1 MSNTSSLIQL
11 VRRTRPSRLLV
22 STLVLFTLTSSVLG
36 LLVPL
41 QTKKLL
47 EELGG
52 NGHFSNEQIVILIMV
67 LVFSAVLTG
76 LMTYIMGKIGNEQKL
91 KLRGDL
97 FQHLIRLPVSFFD
110 NTRAGEPANRI
121 VKDTEIIENL
131 VSEQSVSFISGV
143 VSLFGSFIILWFLD
157 WQMTLVMLGAVTA
170 SFLIILP
177 FSVRLTDLSK
187 SLQDTEASMLGRLTE
202 LFANIRLLRAQGAE
216 KIEAKKNNN
225 ELKSLYKT
233 AMSEHTLLAT
243 MGALVNLVIMAS
255 IVLVLGFGASRVANG
270 AMTLGAFVA
279 FIMFLLNIVLPMGQ
293 LSMVVAAFNKA
304 KGAAVRINEI
314 LATTPP
320 NEAGH
325 TINLTDKSIYVRNLS
340 FSYADDK
347 PVFKSLSCEFLSG
360 KTTAI
365 VGPSGVGKSTLF
377 ALLQGFYQAR
387 RGYIEIA
394 GLNVEELDRA
404 NLRAQI
410 GYVAQESPLLCG
422 TLYENLVYGAY
433 ETIDDEQLQHAIAT
447 ADLAEFIATLPDGL
461 STQIGERG
469 ITLSGGQRQRV
480 ALARALLKDPAL
492 LLLDEATASLDS
504 QSEAA
509 IQIALRNAKKGRTTI
524 IAAHRLSTVM
534 DADKIIVINK
544 GEIESQG
551 DHQYL
556 MQHSSLYQSLVNKQ
570 FKLYANNFGWGP
582 PVG

>member
-1 MSNTSSLIQL
+1 MNNTSSLIQL
-11 VRRTRPSRLLV
+11 VRRTRPSRLLL
-22 STLVLFTLTSSVLG
+22 STLVLFTLISSVLG

-41 QTKKLL
+41 QTKRLL
-47 EELGG
+47 EELGE
-52 NGHFSNEQIVILIMV
+52 NGHFSIEQIVILIMV

-177 FSVRLTDLSK
+177 FSVRLTELSK

-255 IVLVLGFGASRVANG
+255 IVLVLGFGASRVANS

-304 KGAAVRINEI
+304 RGAAVRINEI
-314 LATTPP
+314 LATAPE
-320 NEAGH
+320 NESGH
-325 TINLTDKSIYVRNLS
+325 TVSLTDKSIYVRNLS

-347 PVFKSLSCEFLSG
+347 PVFNGLSCEFLSG

-377 ALLQGFYQAR
+377 ALLQGFYQAQ

-422 TLYENLVYGAY
+422 TLYENLVYGTDEA
-433 ETIDDEQLQHAIAT
+433 IDDEQLQHAIAT
-447 ADLAEFIATLPDGL
+447 ADLAEFIATLPDEL
-461 STQIGERG
+461 NTQIGERG

-509 IQIALRNAKKGRTTI
+509 IQTALKNAKKGRTTI

-534 DADKIIVINK
+534 DADTIIVINK

-570 FKLYANNFGWGP
+570 FSLQAAS
-582 PVG
+582 

>member
-1 MSNTSSLIQL
+1 MNNTSSLIQL
-11 VRRTRPSRLLV
+11 VRRTRPSRLLL
-22 STLVLFTLTSSVLG
+22 STLVLFTLISSVLG

-47 EELGG
+47 EELGEH
-52 NGHFSNEQIVILIMV
+52 GHFSNEQVVILIVV
-67 LVFSAVLTG
+67 LIFSAVLAG

-255 IVLVLGFGASRVANG
+255 IVLVLGFGASRVANS

-314 LATTPP
+314 LATAPE
-320 NEAGH
+320 NESGH
-325 TINLTDKSIYVRNLS
+325 TISLTDKSIYVRNLS
-340 FSYADDK
+340 FSYVDDK

-422 TLYENLVYGAY
+422 TLYENLVYGAD
-433 ETIDDEQLQHAIAT
+433 ETIDDGQLQHAIAT

-461 STQIGERG
+461 NTQIGERG

-509 IQIALRNAKKGRTTI
+509 IQIALKNAKKGRTTI

-534 DADKIIVINK
+534 DADNIIVINK

-570 FKLYANNFGWGP
+570 FSLQAAS
-582 PVG
+582 

>member
-11 VRRTRPSRLLV
+11 VRRTWPSRLLL
-22 STLVLFTLTSSVLG
+22 SILVLFTLISSILG

-41 QTKKLL
+41 QTKRLL
-47 EELGG
+47 EELGEK
-52 NGHFSNEQIVILIMV
+52 GHFSNEQVVILIMV

-157 WQMTLVMLGAVTA
+157 WQMTLVMLSAVMV

-255 IVLVLGFGASRVANG
+255 IVLVLGFGASRVANS

-314 LATTPP
+314 LAATPQ
-320 NEAGH
+320 NDSGH
-325 TINLTDKSIYVRNLS
+325 MISLTDKSIYVRNLS

-377 ALLQGFYQAR
+377 ALLQGFYQAQ
-387 RGYIEIA
+387 RGCIEIA

-433 ETIDDEQLQHAIAT
+433 ETIDDEQLQHAIAS
-447 ADLAEFIATLPDGL
+447 ADLAEFIATLSDGL
-461 STQIGERG
+461 NTQIGERG

-509 IQIALRNAKKGRTTI
+509 IQIALKNAKKGRTTI

-534 DADKIIVINK
+534 DADNIIVINK

-570 FKLYANNFGWGP
+570 FSLQAAS
-582 PVG
+582 

>member
-11 VRRTRPSRLLV
+11 VRRTRPSCLLL
-22 STLVLFTLTSSVLG
+22 STLVLFTLISSVLG

-47 EELGG
+47 EELGE
-52 NGHFSNEQIVILIMV
+52 NGHFSNERVVILIMV

-422 TLYENLVYGAY
+422 TLYENLVYGTY

-570 FKLYANNFGWGP
+570 FSLQTAS
-582 PVG
+582 

>member
-11 VRRTRPSRLLV
+11 VRRTRPSRLLL
-22 STLVLFTLTSSVLG
+22 SILVLFTLISSILG

-41 QTKKLL
+41 QTKRLL
-47 EELGG
+47 EELGEK
-52 NGHFSNEQIVILIMV
+52 GHFSNEQVVILIMV

-157 WQMTLVMLGAVTA
+157 WQMTLVMLSAVMV

-255 IVLVLGFGASRVANG
+255 IVLVLGFGASRVANS

-314 LATTPP
+314 LAATPQ
-320 NEAGH
+320 NDSGH
-325 TINLTDKSIYVRNLS
+325 MISLTDKSIYVRNLS

-377 ALLQGFYQAR
+377 ALLQGFYQAQ
-387 RGYIEIA
+387 RGCIEIA

-433 ETIDDEQLQHAIAT
+433 ETIDDEQLQHAIAS
-447 ADLAEFIATLPDGL
+447 ADLAEFIATLSDGL
-461 STQIGERG
+461 NTQIGERG

-509 IQIALRNAKKGRTTI
+509 IQIALKNAKKGRTTI

-534 DADKIIVINK
+534 DADNIIVINK

-570 FKLYANNFGWGP
+570 FNLQAAS
-582 PVG
+582 

>member
-11 VRRTRPSRLLV
+11 VRRTRPSCLLL
-22 STLVLFTLTSSVLG
+22 STLVLFTLISSVLG

-47 EELGG
+47 EELGE
-52 NGHFSNEQIVILIMV
+52 NGHFSNEQVVILIMV

-216 KIEAKKNNN
+216 KIEGKKNNN

-422 TLYENLVYGAY
+422 TLYENLVYGTY

-461 STQIGERG
+461 STQIGECG

-509 IQIALRNAKKGRTTI
+509 IQIALKNAKKGRTTI

-534 DADKIIVINK
+534 DADNIIVINK

-551 DHQYL
+551 NHQYL

-570 FKLYANNFGWGP
+570 FSLQAAS
-582 PVG
+582 

>member
-1 MSNTSSLIQL
+1 MNNTSSLIQL
-11 VRRTRPSRLLV
+11 VRRTRPSRLLL
-22 STLVLFTLTSSVLG
+22 STLVLFTLISSVLG

-47 EELGG
+47 EELGEH
-52 NGHFSNEQIVILIMV
+52 GHFSNEQVVILIVV
-67 LVFSAVLTG
+67 LIFSAVLAG

-255 IVLVLGFGASRVANG
+255 IVLVLGFGASRVANS

-314 LATTPP
+314 LATAPE
-320 NEAGH
+320 NESGH
-325 TINLTDKSIYVRNLS
+325 TISLTDKSIYVRNLS
-340 FSYADDK
+340 FSYVDDK

-422 TLYENLVYGAY
+422 TLYENLVYGAD
-433 ETIDDEQLQHAIAT
+433 ETIDDGQLQHAIAT

-461 STQIGERG
+461 NTQIGERG
-469 ITLSGGQRQRV
+469 ITVSGGQRQRV

-509 IQIALRNAKKGRTTI
+509 IQIALKNAKKGRTTI

-534 DADKIIVINK
+534 DADTIIVINK
-544 GEIESQG
+544 GEIESHG

-570 FKLYANNFGWGP
+570 FSLQAAS
-582 PVG
+582 

>member
-1 MSNTSSLIQL
+1 M
-11 VRRTRPSRLLV
+11 
-22 STLVLFTLTSSVLG
+22 
-36 LLVPL
+36 PL

-47 EELGG
+47 EELGE
-52 NGHFSNEQIVILIMV
+52 NGHFSNERVVILIMV

-422 TLYENLVYGAY
+422 TLYENLVYGTY

-570 FKLYANNFGWGP
+570 FSLQTAS
-582 PVG
+582 

>member
-1 MSNTSSLIQL
+1 M
-11 VRRTRPSRLLV
+11 
-22 STLVLFTLTSSVLG
+22 FTLISSVLG

-47 EELGG
+47 EELGE
-52 NGHFSNEQIVILIMV
+52 NGHFSNEQVVILIMV

-216 KIEAKKNNN
+216 KIEGKKNNN

-422 TLYENLVYGAY
+422 TLYENLVYGTY

-461 STQIGERG
+461 STQIGECG

-509 IQIALRNAKKGRTTI
+509 IQIALKNAKKGRTTI

-534 DADKIIVINK
+534 DADNIIVINK

-551 DHQYL
+551 NHQYL

-570 FKLYANNFGWGP
+570 FSLQAAS
-582 PVG
+582 

>member
-1 MSNTSSLIQL
+1 MNNTSSLIQL
-11 VRRTRPSRLLV
+11 VRCTRPSRLLL
-22 STLVLFTLTSSVLG
+22 STLVLFTLISSVLG

-47 EELGG
+47 EELGE
-52 NGHFSNEQIVILIMV
+52 NGHFSNEQVVILIMV

-255 IVLVLGFGASRVANG
+255 IVLVLGFGASRVANS

-314 LATTPP
+314 LATAPE
-320 NEAGH
+320 NESGH
-325 TINLTDKSIYVRNLS
+325 TISLTDKSIYVRNLS
-340 FSYADDK
+340 FSYVDDK

-422 TLYENLVYGAY
+422 TLYENLVYGAD
-433 ETIDDEQLQHAIAT
+433 ETIDDGQLQHAIAT

-461 STQIGERG
+461 NTRIGERG

-509 IQIALRNAKKGRTTI
+509 IQIALKNAKKGRTTI

-534 DADKIIVINK
+534 DADNIIVINK

-570 FKLYANNFGWGP
+570 FSLQAAS
-582 PVG
+582 

>member
-11 VRRTRPSRLLV
+11 VRRTRPSRLLL
-22 STLVLFTLTSSVLG
+22 SILVFFTLISSILG

-41 QTKKLL
+41 QTKRLL
-47 EELGG
+47 EELGEK
-52 NGHFSNEQIVILIMV
+52 GHFSNEQVVILIMV
-67 LVFSAVLTG
+67 LVLSAVLTG

-157 WQMTLVMLGAVTA
+157 WQMTLVMLSAVMV

-255 IVLVLGFGASRVANG
+255 IVLVLGFGASRVANS

-314 LATTPP
+314 LAATPQ
-320 NEAGH
+320 NDSGH
-325 TINLTDKSIYVRNLS
+325 MISLTDKSIYVRNLS

-377 ALLQGFYQAR
+377 ALLQGFYQAQ
-387 RGYIEIA
+387 RGCIEIA

-433 ETIDDEQLQHAIAT
+433 ETIDDEQLQHAIAS
-447 ADLAEFIATLPDGL
+447 ADLAEFIATLSDGL
-461 STQIGERG
+461 NTQIGERG

-509 IQIALRNAKKGRTTI
+509 IQIALKNAKKGRTTI

-534 DADKIIVINK
+534 DADNIIVINK

-570 FKLYANNFGWGP
+570 FSLQAAS
-582 PVG
+582 

>member
-1 MSNTSSLIQL
+1 MNNTSSLIQL
-11 VRRTRPSRLLV
+11 VRRTRPSRLLL
-22 STLVLFTLTSSVLG
+22 STLVLFTLISSVLG

-47 EELGG
+47 EELGE
-52 NGHFSNEQIVILIMV
+52 NGHFSNEQVVILIMV

-225 ELKSLYKT
+225 ELKSLYKI

-255 IVLVLGFGASRVANG
+255 IVLVLGFGASRVANS

-314 LATTPP
+314 LATAPE
-320 NEAGH
+320 NESGH

-340 FSYADDK
+340 FSYVDDK

-377 ALLQGFYQAR
+377 ALLQGFYPVR

-422 TLYENLVYGAY
+422 TLYENLVYGAD
-433 ETIDDEQLQHAIAT
+433 ETIDDGQLQHAIAT

-461 STQIGERG
+461 NTQIGERG

-509 IQIALRNAKKGRTTI
+509 IQIALKNAKKGRTTI
-524 IAAHRLSTVM
+524 IAAHRLCTVM
-534 DADKIIVINK
+534 DADTIIVINK

-570 FKLYANNFGWGP
+570 FGLQAAS
-582 PVG
+582 

>member
-11 VRRTRPSRLLV
+11 VRRTRPSRLLL
-22 STLVLFTLTSSVLG
+22 SILVFFTLISSILG

-41 QTKKLL
+41 QTKRLL
-47 EELGG
+47 EELGEK
-52 NGHFSNEQIVILIMV
+52 GHFSNEQVVILIMV
-67 LVFSAVLTG
+67 LVLSAVLTG

-157 WQMTLVMLGAVTA
+157 WQMTLVMLSAVMV

-255 IVLVLGFGASRVANG
+255 IVLVLGFGASRVANS

-314 LATTPP
+314 LAATPQ
-320 NEAGH
+320 NDSGH
-325 TINLTDKSIYVRNLS
+325 MISLTDKSIYVRNLS

-360 KTTAI
+360 KKTAI

-377 ALLQGFYQAR
+377 ALLQGFYQAQ
-387 RGYIEIA
+387 RGCIEIA

-410 GYVAQESPLLCG
+410 GYAAQESPLLCG
-422 TLYENLVYGAY
+422 TLYENLLYGAY
-433 ETIDDEQLQHAIAT
+433 ETIDDEQLQHAIAS
-447 ADLAEFIATLPDGL
+447 ADLAEFIATLSDGL
-461 STQIGERG
+461 NTQIGERG

-509 IQIALRNAKKGRTTI
+509 IQIALKNAKKGRTTI

-534 DADKIIVINK
+534 DADNIIVINK

-570 FKLYANNFGWGP
+570 FSLQAAS
-582 PVG
+582 

>member
-1 MSNTSSLIQL
+1 M
-11 VRRTRPSRLLV
+11 
-22 STLVLFTLTSSVLG
+22 
-36 LLVPL
+36 
-41 QTKKLL
+41 
-47 EELGG
+47 
-52 NGHFSNEQIVILIMV
+52 
-67 LVFSAVLTG
+67 
-76 LMTYIMGKIGNEQKL
+76 
-91 KLRGDL
+91 
-97 FQHLIRLPVSFFD
+97 
-110 NTRAGEPANRI
+110 
-121 VKDTEIIENL
+121 
-131 VSEQSVSFISGV
+131 
-143 VSLFGSFIILWFLD
+143 
-157 WQMTLVMLGAVTA
+157 
-170 SFLIILP
+170 
-177 FSVRLTDLSK
+177 
-187 SLQDTEASMLGRLTE
+187 
-202 LFANIRLLRAQGAE
+202 
-216 KIEAKKNNN
+216 
-225 ELKSLYKT
+225 
-233 AMSEHTLLAT
+233 
-243 MGALVNLVIMAS
+243 
-255 IVLVLGFGASRVANG
+255 
-270 AMTLGAFVA
+270 
-279 FIMFLLNIVLPMGQ
+279 
-293 LSMVVAAFNKA
+293 VAAFNKA
-304 KGAAVRINEI
+304 KGAAVRINET
-314 LATTPP
+314 LATAPE
-320 NEAGH
+320 NESGH
-325 TINLTDKSIYVRNLS
+325 TISLTDKSIYVRNLS
-340 FSYADDK
+340 FSYVDDK

-422 TLYENLVYGAY
+422 TLYENLVYGAD
-433 ETIDDEQLQHAIAT
+433 ETIDDGQLQHAIAT

-461 STQIGERG
+461 NTQIGERG

-509 IQIALRNAKKGRTTI
+509 IQIALKNAKKGRTTI

-582 PVG
+582 SVG

>member
-1 MSNTSSLIQL
+1 MNNTSSLIQL
-11 VRRTRPSRLLV
+11 VRRTRPSRLLL
-22 STLVLFTLTSSVLG
+22 STLVLFTLFSSVLG

-47 EELGG
+47 EELGE
-52 NGHFSNEQIVILIMV
+52 NGHFSNEQVVILIMV
-67 LVFSAVLTG
+67 LVFSAVLAG

-177 FSVRLTDLSK
+177 FSVRLTELSK

-314 LATTPP
+314 LATTPE
-320 NEAGH
+320 NESGH
-325 TINLTDKSIYVRNLS
+325 TISLTDKSIYVRNLS

-347 PVFKSLSCEFLSG
+347 PVFKSLNCEFLSG

-433 ETIDDEQLQHAIAT
+433 EAIDDEQLQHAIAT

-461 STQIGERG
+461 NTQIGERG

-509 IQIALRNAKKGRTTI
+509 IQIALKNAKKGRTTI

-534 DADKIIVINK
+534 DADNIIVINK

-570 FKLYANNFGWGP
+570 FNLQAAS
-582 PVG
+582 

>member
-1 MSNTSSLIQL
+1 M
-11 VRRTRPSRLLV
+11 
-22 STLVLFTLTSSVLG
+22 
-36 LLVPL
+36 PL

-47 EELGG
+47 EELGE
-52 NGHFSNEQIVILIMV
+52 NGHFSNEQVVILIMV

-255 IVLVLGFGASRVANG
+255 IVLVLGFGASRVANS

-314 LATTPP
+314 LATAPE
-320 NEAGH
+320 NESGH
-325 TINLTDKSIYVRNLS
+325 TISLTDKSIYVRNLS
-340 FSYADDK
+340 FSYVDDK

-377 ALLQGFYQAR
+377 ALLQGFYPVR

-422 TLYENLVYGAY
+422 TLHENLVYGAD
-433 ETIDDEQLQHAIAT
+433 ETIDDGQLQHAIAT

-461 STQIGERG
+461 NTQIGERG

-509 IQIALRNAKKGRTTI
+509 IQIALKNAKKGRTTI

-534 DADKIIVINK
+534 DADNIIVINK

-570 FKLYANNFGWGP
+570 FSLQAAS
-582 PVG
+582 

>member
-1 MSNTSSLIQL
+1 MNNTSSLIQL
-11 VRRTRPSRLLV
+11 VRRTRPSRLLL
-22 STLVLFTLTSSVLG
+22 STLVLFTLISSVLG

-47 EELGG
+47 EELGEH
-52 NGHFSNEQIVILIMV
+52 GHFSNEQVVILIMV
-67 LVFSAVLTG
+67 LVFSAVLAG

-202 LFANIRLLRAQGAE
+202 LFANIRLIRAQGAE
-216 KIEAKKNNN
+216 KTEAKKNDN

-314 LATTPP
+314 LATAPE
-320 NEAGH
+320 NESGH
-325 TINLTDKSIYVRNLS
+325 TISLTDKSIYVRNLS
-340 FSYADDK
+340 FSYVDDK

-570 FKLYANNFGWGP
+570 FSLQTAS
-582 PVG
+582 

>member
-1 MSNTSSLIQL
+1 MNNTSSLIQL
-11 VRRTRPSRLLV
+11 VRRTRPSRLLL
-22 STLVLFTLTSSVLG
+22 STLILFTLISSILG

-41 QTKKLL
+41 QTKRLL
-47 EELGG
+47 EELVEK
-52 NGHFSNEQIVILIMV
+52 GHFSNEQVVILIMV

-157 WQMTLVMLGAVTA
+157 WQMTLVMLCAVMA

-243 MGALVNLVIMAS
+243 MSALVNLVIMAS

-314 LATTPP
+314 LATTPA
-320 NEAGH
+320 NESGH

-360 KTTAI
+360 KMTAI

-377 ALLQGFYQAR
+377 ALLQGFYQAQ

-422 TLYENLVYGAY
+422 TLYENLVYGTDEA
-433 ETIDDEQLQHAIAT
+433 IDDEQLQHAIAT

-461 STQIGERG
+461 NTQIGERG

-509 IQIALRNAKKGRTTI
+509 IQIALKNAKKGRTTI

-534 DADKIIVINK
+534 DADTIIVINK

-570 FKLYANNFGWGP
+570 FSLQA
-582 PVG
+582 VS

>member
-1 MSNTSSLIQL
+1 MNNTSSLIQL
-11 VRRTRPSRLLV
+11 VRRTQPSRLLL
-22 STLVLFTLTSSVLG
+22 STLVLFTLISSALG

-47 EELGG
+47 EELGE
-52 NGHFSNEQIVILIMV
+52 NGHFSNEQVVILIMV

-255 IVLVLGFGASRVANG
+255 IVLVLGFGASRVANS

-293 LSMVVAAFNKA
+293 LSMVVAEFNKA

-314 LATTPP
+314 LATAPE
-320 NEAGH
+320 NESGH
-325 TINLTDKSIYVRNLS
+325 TISLTDKSIYVRNLS
-340 FSYADDK
+340 FSYVDDK

-433 ETIDDEQLQHAIAT
+433 ETIDDGQLQHAIAT

-461 STQIGERG
+461 NTQIGERG

-509 IQIALRNAKKGRTTI
+509 IQIALKNAKKGRTTI

-534 DADKIIVINK
+534 DADNIIVINK

-570 FKLYANNFGWGP
+570 FSLQAAS
-582 PVG
+582 

>member
-1 MSNTSSLIQL
+1 MNNTSSLIQL
-11 VRRTRPSRLLV
+11 VRRTRPSRLLL
-22 STLVLFTLTSSVLG
+22 STLVLFTLISSALG

-47 EELGG
+47 EELGE
-52 NGHFSNEQIVILIMV
+52 NGHFSNEQVVILIMV

-255 IVLVLGFGASRVANG
+255 IVLVLGFGASRVANS

-314 LATTPP
+314 LATAPE
-320 NEAGH
+320 NESGH
-325 TINLTDKSIYVRNLS
+325 TISLTDKSIYVRNLS
-340 FSYADDK
+340 FSYVDDK

-377 ALLQGFYQAR
+377 ALLQGFYPVR

-422 TLYENLVYGAY
+422 TLHENLVYGAD
-433 ETIDDEQLQHAIAT
+433 ETIDDGQLQHAIAT

-461 STQIGERG
+461 NTQIGERG

-509 IQIALRNAKKGRTTI
+509 IQIALKNAKKGRTTI

-534 DADKIIVINK
+534 DADNIIVINK

-570 FKLYANNFGWGP
+570 FSLQAAS
-582 PVG
+582 

>member
-22 STLVLFTLTSSVLG
+22 STLVLFTLISSVLG
-36 LLVPL
+36 LLLPL

-52 NGHFSNEQIVILIMV
+52 NGHFSNEQVVILITV

-187 SLQDTEASMLGRLTE
+187 SIQDTEASMLGRLTE
-202 LFANIRLLRAQGAE
+202 LFANIRLLRAQGTE

-233 AMSEHTLLAT
+233 SMSEHTLLAT

-320 NEAGH
+320 NESGH

-422 TLYENLVYGAY
+422 TLYENLVYGTY

-556 MQHSSLYQSLVNKQ
+556 MQHSLLYQSLVNKQ
-570 FKLYANNFGWGP
+570 FSLQA
-582 PVG
+582 VC